1 MTSKLIRMALY
12 ASAVLFAGCSSSKDK
27 GLENDPKD
35 GERIY
40 ECSIRESNDEFD
52 KTVQTSSDGYA
63 LINIEHKRFAYT
75 DFYQLYTPNG
85 NLCLIAS
92 GAQEACALS
101 GWRVDYD
108 SEGRVSKV
116 CQLGTLDDEAYH
128 HSTTTDHGVE
138 IFKEWLCSSL
148 RNDSCPTFEILRDE
162 NNEVVKVGSIEVPYG
177 FKARYY
183 LSEWGNFWESD
194 LNGGDISFFLEL
206 EDQDIEG
213 SSVNYLYANGKLIA
227 ELAYWKGTF
236 IKARTYNRHGVMVR
250 QYADREMDVRERAFH
265 DQSETPK
272 WYVDPPQD

>member
-116 CQLGTLDDEAYH
+116 CQL
-128 HSTTTDHGVE
+128 
-138 IFKEWLCSSL
+138 
-148 RNDSCPTFEILRDE
+148 
-162 NNEVVKVGSIEVPYG
+162 
-177 FKARYY
+177 
-183 LSEWGNFWESD
+183 
-194 LNGGDISFFLEL
+194 
-206 EDQDIEG
+206 
-213 SSVNYLYANGKLIA
+213 
-227 ELAYWKGTF
+227 
-236 IKARTYNRHGVMVR
+236 
-250 QYADREMDVRERAFH
+250 
-265 DQSETPK
+265 
-272 WYVDPPQD
+272 